1 MMARSS
7 HSGQTR
13 FNGSPHPTIGVE
25 AELFLVDP
33 ASYDLVDAAPAIL
46 SRFSGDPHVKAELLE
61 SMIEVNTGICEDVS
75 AVKADL
81 KAKIGAVA
89 KVAAEQHLGLVS
101 MGTHPFGR
109 WSDASVTGNDRYQG
123 FLERMQFPVRR
134 LLISGLHVH
143 IGVPDGERAIA
154 VMNGLLR
161 YIPHFIGLSANSPF
175 WDGERTGLASTR
187 MKVFEGMPTGGLP
200 PRLTDYN
207 QFRQLART
215 LMAAGAINSVS
226 EIWWDIRP
234 HPGFGTVEIRLMDA
248 VPSIGEMVS
257 LAALAQCLVV
267 ALLDDYETAQLLPL
281 LPEWVVREN
290 KWRGVRYGLGAEII
304 IDDEGARQPLKDALA
319 ELLARL
325 EPVADRLGCGAELA
339 LLHEVATTGAPGD
352 RQVSRHRAGGDL
364 KAVVGAAMLELN
376 RL

>member
-1 MMARSS
+1 MMPAPASP
-7 HSGQTR
+7 HGQTR
-13 FNGSPHPTIGVE
+13 FNGSPSPTIGVE

-33 ASYDLVDAAPAIL
+33 NTYDLVDGAPAVL
-46 SRFSGDPHVKAELLE
+46 SRFDSDPHVKAELLE
-61 SMIEVNTGICEDVS
+61 SMIEVNTSICDNVS
-75 AVKADL
+75 AVRADL
-81 KAKIGAVA
+81 QARIGAVA
-89 KVAAEQHLGLVS
+89 KVTAEQHLGLVS

-109 WSDASVTGNDRYQG
+109 WSDASVTRSDRYQG

-175 WDGERTGLASTR
+175 WDGELTGLASTR

-207 QFRQLART
+207 QFRQLVRT
-215 LMAAGAINSVS
+215 LKGAGAIDSVS
-226 EIWWDIRP
+226 EVWWDIRP

-257 LAALAQCLVV
+257 LAALSQSLVV
-267 ALLDDYETAQLLPL
+267 SLLEDYETAQQLPL

-290 KWRGVRYGLGAEII
+290 KWRAVRYGLGAEII
-304 IDDEGARQPLKDALA
+304 IDDEGTRQPLKEAVT

-325 EPVADRLGCGAELA
+325 EPVAQRLGCVAELT
-339 LLHEVATTGAPGD
+339 LLQEVVTAGAPGE
-352 RQVSRHRAGGDL
+352 RGR
-364 KAVVGAAMLELN
+364 
-376 RL
+376 